1 MLQRVSTL
9 LALLPPTRASQTRQ
23 THGMTD
29 RYIYT
34 LQEASIVLGAKPRT
48 IKRYIKRTGF
58 PYEYNSNGHIVTD
71 LRLLLGEYH
80 PRLWYRARPTGVAYA
95 EVRNQAAVARRE
107 YTLKPLTYER
117 DVLSLDQLQDRGVQ
131 I

>member
-1 MLQRVSTL
+1 MLG
-9 LALLPPTRASQTRQ
+9 ASQ
-23 THGMTD
+23 
-29 RYIYT
+29 
-34 LQEASIVLGAKPRT
+34 RT

-107 YTLKPLTYER
+107 HTLRPLAYER
-117 DVLSLDQLQDRGVQ
+117 DTLSLDQLQDRGVQ